1 MFRNDRDETVNV
13 WWADYAG
20 KSVHYKSLLPGQYY
34 KLIALLND
42 QINIVRYYTYSVCMH
57 IFLVRHADTFL
68 PFYLE
73 VVLNSSYKC
82 YQS

>member
-57 IFLVRHADTFL
+57 IFFSEPGTFL
-68 PFYLE
+68 HVYVE